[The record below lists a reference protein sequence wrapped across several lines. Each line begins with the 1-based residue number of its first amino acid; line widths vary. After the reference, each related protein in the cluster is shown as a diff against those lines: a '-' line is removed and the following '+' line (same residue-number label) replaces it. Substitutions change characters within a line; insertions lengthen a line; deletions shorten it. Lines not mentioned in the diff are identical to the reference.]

1 MGKSKLWRLFAMLL
15 AFALVAAAC
24 GSDGDDEVGADGD
37 TTTTTEGESTDEA
50 ADEMADDEMAD
61 DEMADDEMADDEM
74 TDDGESMTVEAAPSC
89 TGTSDG
95 VFQIGGLLPQT
106 GNLAFLG
113 PPEEAGAA
121 LAVQDINDAGG
132 VNGADVVFNPGDSS
146 DNADVANQ
154 TVDRHLAEGVDMI
167 LGAASS
173 SVSFTVIDKVTQNCK
188 IHFSPANTS
197 PDFTD
202 YDEDDLYFRT
212 APSDILQGR
221 VLADLIVNEGNTT
234 AALLALQDPYGEGLL
249 NFTVQ
254 PLEEQGVQ
262 VLEQFVYDPS
272 AQNFDA
278 EVQRIVS
285 ADAEA
290 IVVIGF
296 DESSQILT
304 GLFEA
309 GEGDK
314 NIYLVDGNI
323 GNATG
328 EKFTEPGILEGIK
341 GTLPAAE
348 ITADFQQR
356 LLEVDPDLIDFS
368 YGPETYD
375 AVVIAALAA
384 QAAGTDNPAEVAAKI
399 NGITRDGE
407 KCTTFADC
415 KALLEAGTDIDYDGP
430 SGPQAFSPAGE
441 PTEASFAILQY
452 GPDNR
457 IDPDLT
463 VYQFAQL

>member
-1 MGKSKLWRLFAMLL
+1 MGNSKLWRLTAMLL
-15 AFALVAAAC
+15 ALALVAAAC
-24 GSDGDDEVGADGD
+24 GSDGEEDAGAD
-37 TTTTTEGESTDEA
+37 TTTEAPATTA
-50 ADEMADDEMAD
+50 ADDGSTETTAA
-61 DEMADDEMADDEM
+61 ASDDEMADDEM
-74 TDDGESMTVEAAPSC
+74 TDDGESMTVEAAPTC
-89 TGTSDG
+89 TGASDG
-95 VFQIGGLLPQT
+95 ILQIGGLLPQT

-113 PPEEAGAA
+113 PPEEAGVA
-121 LAVQDINDAGG
+121 LAIEEINAAGG

-154 TVDRHLAEGVDMI
+154 TVDRHLAGEIDVI
-167 LGAASS
+167 FGAASS
-173 SVSFTVIDKVTQNCK
+173 GVSFTVIDKITQNCK
-188 IHFSPANTS
+188 IQYSPANTS

-202 YDEDDLYFRT
+202 YADGDLYFRN
-212 APSDILQGR
+212 APSDVLQGR

-249 NFTVQ
+249 NFTVG
-254 PLEEQGVQ
+254 PLEEQGVE
-262 VLEQFVYDPS
+262 VVEQFVYDPG

-296 DESSQILT
+296 DETSQLLT

-323 GNATG
+323 GNSMGA
-328 EKFTEPGILEGIK
+328 KFTEPGILEGIK

-348 ITADFQQR
+348 LTEGFRDR
-356 LLEVDPDLIDFS
+356 LLGIDPALVDFS
-368 YGPETYD
+368 YGPEAYD
-375 AVVIAALAA
+375 AIVSVALAA
-384 QAAGTDNPAEVAAKI
+384 QAAGTDNPAEVAARI

-407 KCTTFADC
+407 KCTSFADC
-415 KALLEAGTDIDYDGP
+415 KALIEAGTDIDYDGP
-430 SGPQAFSPAGE
+430 SGPLSFGPAGE

-452 GPDNR
+452 GPDNQ
-457 IDPDLT
+457 IDTSLT
-463 VYQFAQL
+463 TYQFAQL